1 MIRKSGIRFSEK
13 IMLKQID
20 AIKPMAA
27 NRIFPDGAEPSNCG
41 WT

>member
-1 MIRKSGIRFSEK
+1 MIRKSGIRYSEK
-13 IMLKQID
+13 ISLKQID

-27 NRIFPDGAEPSNCG
+27 IRSFTDGVRPTNGG